1 MAGPGR
7 GPERSDSRD
16 EDMPH
21 TPPSAA
27 EARRLLA
34 SRKIEKVVVL
44 GANGTMGYGSA
55 ALFTQAVPEVTFLA
69 RTKAKAEEGLGAA
82 IKQVR
87 SPTVANGAK
96 IGSYDADLE
105 AAVAEADLVFE
116 ALTEDFAVKREMF
129 DKVEKHRR
137 DDSIV
142 ATVTSGLSINQ
153 LCEGRS
159 ESFRRHFLG
168 LHFFNPP
175 NVIVGTE
182 LIAGDD
188 TDPEVVDFVEAF
200 SRIRLGREMIRT
212 ADTPAFAGNRVG
224 FKVLNESAQL
234 AEELGPVLVDRLVGP
249 YTGRALTPLA
259 TIDLVGWDIHGA
271 IVENVYDNTDD
282 EAHEANKLPAYMA
295 ALMEKGVL
303 GNKTGRGFFYRDE
316 DKKQHVLDP
325 GTGSYRPVS
334 EVVLPDL
341 SYIDD
346 VSALYREGRYREGM
360 QVFLAAEG
368 DEAAIARKVVAG
380 YVSYAFH
387 RVGEVTET
395 IDGIDRIM
403 GMGFNWAP
411 PSVLVDTMGGAAEA
425 VGMIEKAGVP
435 VPPALEEAAR
445 TGKPER
451 FFDHPRINTGR
462 FFVAG

>member
-1 MAGPGR
+1 MTSSSKPL
-7 GPERSDSRD
+7 
-16 EDMPH
+16 
-21 TPPSAA
+21 TPAQM
-27 EARRLLA
+27 RKLA
-34 SRKIEKVVVL
+34 SSRALERVVVL

-55 ALFTQAVPEVTFLA
+55 ALFTQAVPHVTFLA

-87 SPTVANGAK
+87 SPTVASRASVGD
-96 IGSYDADLE
+96 YEHDLE

-116 ALTEDFAVKREMF
+116 ALTEDLAIKKDMF
-129 DKVEKHRR
+129 DRVEQHRR

-142 ATVTSGLSINQ
+142 ATVTSGLSINA
-153 LCEGRS
+153 LADGRG
-159 ESFRRHFLG
+159 ESFRKNFLG

-188 TDPEVVDFVEAF
+188 TDPEVVDFIDAF
-200 SRIRLGREMIRT
+200 SRLRLGREMIRT

-224 FKVLNESAQL
+224 FKVLNEAAQL

-259 TIDLVGWDIHGA
+259 TIDLVGWDIHRA
-271 IVENVYDNTDD
+271 IVDNVYEKTDD
-282 EAHEANKLPAYMA
+282 EAHDTLRLPAYMDK
-295 ALMEKGVL
+295 LMERGVL
-303 GNKTGRGFFYRDE
+303 GNKTGRGFFWRDE
-316 DKKQHVLDP
+316 NKQRHALDP
-325 GTGSYRPVS
+325 VS
-334 EVVLPDL
+334 GDYKPEAECTLPDL
-341 SYIDD
+341 GYIDD
-346 VSALYREGRYREGM
+346 VSKLHKDGRYTEAL

-368 DEAAIARKVVAG
+368 PEADIARRVVAG
-380 YVSYAFH
+380 YLSYAFH

-395 IDGIDRIM
+395 LDGIDRIM

-411 PSVLVDTMGGAAEA
+411 PGVLVDTMGASASLEL
-425 VGMIEKAGVP
+425 IERAGLP
-435 VPPALEEAAR
+435 VPEQLAEAAR
-445 TGKPER
+445 TGEPRR
-451 FFDHPRINTGR
+451 FFDHPHINVGR

>member
-1 MAGPGR
+1 
-7 GPERSDSRD
+7 
-16 EDMPH
+16 MPD

-34 SRKIEKVVVL
+34 SRKIEKVTVL

-69 RTKAKAEEGLGAA
+69 RTKTKAEEGLGAA

-87 SPTVANGAK
+87 SPTVANRAK
-96 IGSYDADLE
+96 VGSYDDDLE
-105 AAVAEADLVFE
+105 AAVSGADLVFE
-116 ALTEDFAVKREMF
+116 ALTEDLAVKKEMF
-129 DKVEKHRR
+129 DKVEKFRR

-142 ATVTSGLSINQ
+142 ATVTSGLSINA

-182 LIAGDD
+182 LIAGNE
-188 TDPEVVDFVEAF
+188 TDPEIVDFVEAF
-200 SRIRLGREMIRT
+200 SRVRLGREMIRT

-224 FKVLNESAQL
+224 FKVLNQAAQL
-234 AEELGPVLVDRLVGP
+234 AEQLGPVLVDRLIGP
-249 YTGRALTPLA
+249 YTGRAMTPLA
-259 TIDLVGWDIHGA
+259 TIDLVGWDIHRA
-271 IVENVYDNTDD
+271 IVDNVFENTDD
-282 EAHEANKLPAYMA
+282 EAHLANRLPGYMDR
-295 ALMEKGVL
+295 LMEKGVL
-303 GNKTGRGFFYRDE
+303 GNKTGRGFFHRDE
-316 DKKQHVLDP
+316 EKKQYVLDP
-325 GTGSYRPVS
+325 ASSDYRPVS
-334 EVVLPDL
+334 EISLPDL

-346 VSALYREGRYREGM
+346 VSRLYAEGRYREGM
-360 QVFLAAEG
+360 QVFLNADG
-368 DEAAIARKVVAG
+368 HEAAVARRAIAG

-411 PSVLVDTMGGAAEA
+411 PSVLVDMMGGAAAA

-435 VPPALEEAAR
+435 VPPVLEEAAKA
-445 TGKPER
+445 GEPKR
-451 FFDHPRINTGR
+451 FFDNPRINIGR